1 VALHP
6 DIVADIVV
14 IGAGPIG
21 ASAARHLSMD
31 VQAGRVVV
39 IGADEPEDPA
49 THDGIFGAWHDE
61 ARLTRII
68 AGDDV
73 WATFAEESIDRYPQI
88 RDAGG
93 FEFHRTQG
101 VLYVHEGIDTYHQQ
115 HDVTKRHR
123 AVWTDVTHEPERFA
137 YMRFPLGAR
146 LVLEQGQA
154 GTVNPRLLVAN
165 QLTGASHNGAEVIRD
180 IATKVTVLH
189 EGVVITTLGGATVR
203 AGKVLLATGAYVNC
217 FDLLPAP
224 LPVLTRGI
232 TALFYRLEGEVLDTL
247 HDMPG
252 IYWSADGGD
261 YGFVYTVP
269 PTEYPDGHVYF
280 KIGAYREINELTT
293 RSEID
298 AWQRS
303 NGSAAEVEKLKA
315 WVADYVPVLVGHDA
329 HSISCVCTDVE
340 TDFPIIRDEV
350 PGRVF
355 VAVGCMGAAAKSCD
369 EIGRIAA
376 VLTARG
382 TWSST
387 LDQSLMAGPAR

>member
-1 VALHP
+1 MSVHP
-6 DIVADIVV
+6 EIVADIVV

-21 ASAARHLSMD
+21 ASAARHLSTD
-31 VQAGRVVV
+31 AQAGRIVV
-39 IGADEPEDPA
+39 IGAAEPADPA
-49 THDGIFGAWHDE
+49 QHDGIFGAWHDE

-68 AGDDV
+68 ASDDV

-93 FEFHRTQG
+93 LDFHRTQG
-101 VLYVHEGIDTYHQQ
+101 VLYVHEGIDTYQEQQ
-115 HDVTKRHR
+115 AVTERHR
-123 AVWTDVTHEPERFA
+123 AVWTDVTDEPERFG
-137 YMRFPLGAR
+137 YLRIPSGAR
-146 LVLEQGQA
+146 LVLEEGA
-154 GTVNPRLLVAN
+154 SGTVNPRRLVAN
-165 QLTGASHNGAEVIRD
+165 QLAGAMHNGAELLRD
-180 IATKVTVLH
+180 IATKVTMVDD
-189 EGVVITTLGGATVR
+189 GVVVTTMDGATVR

-217 FDLLPAP
+217 FDLLPTP

-232 TALFYRLEGEVLDTL
+232 TALFYRLEGSVLDTL

-261 YGFVYTVP
+261 YGFVYAVP

-293 RSEID
+293 RTEID
-298 AWQRS
+298 DWQRS
-303 NGSAAEVEKLKA
+303 NGSQPEVEKLKA
-315 WVADYVPVLVGHDA
+315 WIADYLPMLVGHDT

-340 TDFPIIRDEV
+340 TEFPIIREEV

-369 EIGRIAA
+369 EIGRVAA

-382 TWSST
+382 EWSSN
-387 LDQSLMAGPAR
+387 LDQALMAGPVR

>member
-6 DIVADIVV
+6 DIVADTVV

-73 WATFAEESIDRYPQI
+73 WATFAEESIDRYPEI
-88 RDAGG
+88 RAAGG

-101 VLYVHEGIDTYHQQ
+101 VLYVHEGIDTYCEQQ
-115 HDVTKRHR
+115 AVTERHR
-123 AVWTDVTHEPERFA
+123 AVWTDVTHEPERFE
-137 YMRFPLGAR
+137 YLRFPHGAR
-146 LVLEQGQA
+146 LVLEEGEA
-154 GTVNPRLLVAN
+154 GTVNPRRLVAN
-165 QLTGASHNGAEVIRD
+165 QLAGALHNGAEVIRD
-180 IATKVTVLH
+180 IATKVTVADG
-189 EGVVITTLGGATVR
+189 GVVITTMDGATVR

-232 TALFYRLEGEVLDTL
+232 TALFYRLEGAVLDTL
-247 HDMPG
+247 RDMPG

-269 PTEYPDGHVYF
+269 PTEYPDGYIYF
-280 KIGAYREINELTT
+280 KIGAYREINELTS
-293 RSEID
+293 RAEID

-303 NGSAAEVEKLKA
+303 NGSQPEVDKLKA
-315 WVADYVPVLVGHDA
+315 WIANYLPVLVSHDA

-340 TDFPIIRDEV
+340 TEFPIIREEV

-382 TWSST
+382 QWSST